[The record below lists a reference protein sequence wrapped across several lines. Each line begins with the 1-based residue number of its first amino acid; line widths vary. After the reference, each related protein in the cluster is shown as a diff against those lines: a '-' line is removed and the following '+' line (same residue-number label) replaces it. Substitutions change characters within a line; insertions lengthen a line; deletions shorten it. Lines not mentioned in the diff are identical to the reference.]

1 MAWGKAGSGDSPVL
15 EWVRRLKAND
25 DTLKS
30 LFVMSFR
37 YPAQKRLHAR
47 ASMATNTRV
56 VNRKITDADFQQLCL
71 AMHSN
76 TKLKEFHCGHELKI
90 EGVHQ
95 LADMIA
101 VNQGLTLLSVGNR
114 AFGDAG
120 VVWRMLGKA
129 NSADLGM

>member
-1 MAWGKAGSGDSPVL
+1 MY
-15 EWVRRLKAND
+15 VRG
-25 DTLKS
+25 
-30 LFVMSFR
+30 
-37 YPAQKRLHAR
+37 Y
-47 ASMATNTRV
+47 
-56 VNRKITDADFQQLCL
+56 RKITDADFQQLCL

-76 TKLKEFHCGHELKI
+76 TKLKEFHCGHELKP

-120 VVWRMLGKA
+120 MVICTLCNASGTRAGALILKCA
-129 NSADLGM
+129 CH